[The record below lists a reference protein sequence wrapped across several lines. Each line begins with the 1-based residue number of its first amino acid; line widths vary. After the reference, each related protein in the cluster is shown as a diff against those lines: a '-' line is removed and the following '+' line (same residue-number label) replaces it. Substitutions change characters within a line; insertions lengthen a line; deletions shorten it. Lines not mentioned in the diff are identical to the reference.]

1 MSTTQK
7 SQSYTQPAARPQNPV
22 RTLSLILV
30 VIGII
35 IAGYLS
41 YTKLANTSTICVE
54 GDAFNCDVVNSSA
67 YSKIAGIPI
76 AYLGLATY
84 LFIGAILLLENRV
97 AFLQEYGIM
106 LLFGV
111 TLFGFMYSM
120 YLIYVQAAIL
130 KAFCVW
136 CLGHEVVI
144 TLLFILSSVRLY
156 RSLKAQA

>member
-1 MSTTQK
+1 MSTIQQ
-7 SQSYTQPAARPQNPV
+7 SQSAGQPAAHTQDIL
-22 RTLSLILV
+22 RTLSLVLV

-35 IAGYLS
+35 ISGYLS
-41 YTKLANTSTICVE
+41 YTKLMNTSVICAE
-54 GDAFNCDVVNSSA
+54 GDSFNCDAVTSSA
-67 YSKIAGIPI
+67 YGKIAGIPI
-76 AYLGLATY
+76 AYLGLAAY
-84 LFIGAILLLENRV
+84 LVIGGLLLLQNRI

-136 CLGHEVVI
+136 CLGHEIVI
-144 TLLFILSSVRLY
+144 TLLFVLSSVRLY
-156 RSLKAQA
+156 RSLKA